1 MIAFLPFKIAAGRGK
16 AGSKEPSLL
25 LLKNQGLLNVLPPMA
40 AVQAK
45 KRALLLG
52 SGCCFPIASLLAP
65 LGRAVFLEA
74 ARRDALPA
82 LLSDS
87 LPQSLA
93 LRDSMQR
100 AVSARLRQ
108 KRCQCALH
116 GALCTLTSPRSAALR
131 GQRSQRS
138 AHSTHCP
145 CNRSYQAVGKGR

>member
-1 MIAFLPFKIAAGRGK
+1 
-16 AGSKEPSLL
+16 
-25 LLKNQGLLNVLPPMA
+25 MA

-65 LGRAVFLEA
+65 LGRAVFLAA

-108 KRCQCALH
+108 KRCQCVLH
-116 GALCTLTSPRSAALR
+116 GAVHAHLSPLCSAQSAALTAR
-131 GQRSQRS
+131 TARVTAAIR
-138 AHSTHCP
+138 P
-145 CNRSYQAVGKGR
+145 